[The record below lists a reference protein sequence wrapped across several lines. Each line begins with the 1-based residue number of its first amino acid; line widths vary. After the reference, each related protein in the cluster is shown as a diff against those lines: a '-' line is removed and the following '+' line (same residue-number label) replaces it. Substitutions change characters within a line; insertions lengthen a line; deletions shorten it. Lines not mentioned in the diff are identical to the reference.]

1 MIHPTTIIGDNV
13 SIGKD
18 VTIGPYNVIDKDVSI
33 GDGTTIGNS
42 NTIKKY
48 TKIGENCQIYH
59 HCVIGELAQDLKFGG
74 EKTTV
79 EIGNET
85 VVREFVSIHRGT
97 NARGKTTIGTKCFL
111 MAYSHVAHDCKLG
124 NNVTLINLA
133 TLGGHV
139 EVDDWAML
147 SGSVMVHQFVK
158 IGAHVIIGGNYRVA
172 QDVPPYITAVG
183 DPLRYTGINTIGLK
197 RRGFSSI
204 ERMEI
209 KRAYRIF
216 FRSGLKKKEA
226 LDRLN
231 TEFPNNKNVQ
241 RIIEFIEN
249 SERGII

>member
-18 VTIGPYNVIDKDVSI
+18 VTIGHYNVIDEDVSI
-33 GDGTTIGNS
+33 GDGTTIGNY

-48 TKIGENCQIYH
+48 TKIGKNCQIYH

-74 EKTTV
+74 EKSTV

-85 VVREFVSIHRGT
+85 IIREFVSIHRGT
-97 NARGKTTIGTKCFL
+97 SARGKTTIGKKCFF
-111 MAYSHVAHDCKLG
+111 MAYSHVAHDCKVG

-158 IGAHVIIGGNYRVA
+158 IGAHAIIGGNYRVS

-197 RRGFSSI
+197 RRGFTSI

-231 TEFPNNKNVQ
+231 TDFPKNNNVQ
-241 RIIEFIEN
+241 HIIDFIEN

>member
-18 VTIGPYNVIDKDVSI
+18 VTIGPYNVIDDDVTI

-48 TKIGENCQIYH
+48 TKIGKNCQIYH
-59 HCVIGELAQDLKFGG
+59 HCVIGELAQDLKFSG

-85 VVREFVSIHRGT
+85 IIREFVSIHRGT
-97 NARGKTTIGTKCFL
+97 SARSKTTIGTKCFL
-111 MAYSHVAHDCKLG
+111 MAYSHVAHDCKVG

-158 IGAHVIIGGNYRVA
+158 IGAHVIIGGNYRVS

-197 RRGFSSI
+197 RRGFTSI

-226 LDRLN
+226 LNRLN
-231 TEFPNNKNVQ
+231 IEFPKNKNVQ
-241 RIIEFIEN
+241 LIIEFIEN

>member
-13 SIGKD
+13 SIGKN
-18 VTIGPYNVIDKDVSI
+18 VTIGPYNVIDNDVSI

-59 HCVIGELAQDLKFGG
+59 HCVIGELPQDLKFGS

-79 EIGNET
+79 EIGDDT

-97 NARGKTTIGTKCFL
+97 NARGKSTIGTKCFL
-111 MAYSHVAHDCKLG
+111 MAYSHVAHDCKVG

-139 EVDDWAML
+139 EIDDWAMI

-158 IGAHVIIGGNYRVA
+158 IGAYVIIGGNYRVS
-172 QDVPPYITAVG
+172 QDVPPYVTAVG
-183 DPLRYTGINTIGLK
+183 DPLRYAGINTIGLK
-197 RRGFSSI
+197 RRGFTSI

-209 KRAYRIF
+209 KRAYRIYF
-216 FRSGLKKKEA
+216 HSGLKKKEA

-231 TEFPNNKNVQ
+231 TEFSKNKNVQ
-241 RIIEFIEN
+241 LIVEFIEN

>member
-1 MIHPTTIIGDNV
+1 M
-13 SIGKD
+13 
-18 VTIGPYNVIDKDVSI
+18 
-33 GDGTTIGNS
+33 
-42 NTIKKY
+42 
-48 TKIGENCQIYH
+48 
-59 HCVIGELAQDLKFGG
+59 IGELPQDLKFGG

-85 VVREFVSIHRGT
+85 VIREFVSIHRGT
-97 NARGKTTIGTKCFL
+97 SARGKTTIGKKCFF
-111 MAYSHVAHDCKLG
+111 MAYSHVAHDCKVG

-158 IGAHVIIGGNYRVA
+158 IGAHVIIGGNYRVS

-197 RRGFSSI
+197 RRGFTSI

-226 LDRLN
+226 LD
-231 TEFPNNKNVQ
+231 KIKH
-241 RIIEFIEN
+241 RI
-249 SERGII
+249 S